1 MKMKRGLNCLNN
13 PCESDRK
20 GKFRLQIMKIFFW
33 EQIPMFWHIQVGS
46 GIASTKLFKNKTEE
60 KLSVR
65 AWISPIVQR
74 NRTLKVPVRI
84 IFRLYGDFQAS
95 LSNASRLEN

>member
-1 MKMKRGLNCLNN
+1 
-13 PCESDRK
+13 
-20 GKFRLQIMKIFFW
+20 MKIFFW

-46 GIASTKLFKNKTEE
+46 RIASTELFKNKAEE

-84 IFRLYGDFQAS
+84 ISRLYGDFQAS
-95 LSNASRLEN
+95 LSIPMLLD